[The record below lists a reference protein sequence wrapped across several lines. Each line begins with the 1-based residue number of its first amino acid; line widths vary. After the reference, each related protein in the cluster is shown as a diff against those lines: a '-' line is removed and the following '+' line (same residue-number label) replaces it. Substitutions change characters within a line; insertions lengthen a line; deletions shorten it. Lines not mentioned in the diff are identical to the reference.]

1 MDYRQLKAAA
11 NSKRNILMLRNST
24 NPNYNYYDLKD
35 LCDYI
40 DYTVAAAIK
49 AHDQQAKVEIDEASF
64 NQVKNQIQ
72 DLFADLP
79 IQR

>member
-1 MDYRQLKAAA
+1 
-11 NSKRNILMLRNST
+11 MLYIT
-24 NPNYNYYDLKD
+24 HNYYDLKD